1 MCTQKLENACNYIA
15 KKIVKITNLLVST
28 VARNSGNSNLF
39 GCVGCYFCIV
49 IYVHTIIIQ

>member
-39 GCVGCYFCIV
+39 GRVGCYFCIV
-49 IYVHTIIIQ
+49 IYIQL